1 MTTSALEVEN
11 ATKNFPGVKALDSVR
26 LDLQPGEIH
35 ALLGENGAGKSTL
48 IKIITGVYRP
58 EEGEIR
64 IAGDLVNFNSPRVS
78 LPAKPRRKCP
88 GSSATAFAASG

>member
-1 MTTSALEVEN
+1 MTTSALQVEN
-11 ATKNFPGVKALDSVR
+11 ATKNFPGVKALDSVS

-58 EEGEIR
+58 DEGQVQ
-64 IAGDLVNFNSPRVS
+64 IAGEPVI
-78 LPAKPRRKCP
+78 
-88 GSSATAFAASG
+88 